1 MVQNKKYEY
10 YFKGL
15 EENAFILSNYTND
28 EMVVMF
34 GRKFCFSSF
43 CTKQAKNLWTFTKND
58 YYKLFNYDGI
68 WLDLHQPVTINT
80 L

>member
-10 YFKGL
+10 YFKGH

-28 EMVVMF
+28 EMVIMF
-34 GRKFCFSSF
+34 GGDCFSSF
-43 CTKQAKNLWTFTKND
+43 DTKPAKKLWKFAMND
-58 YYKLFNYDGI
+58 YYKLVNYDKI
-68 WLDLHQPVTINT
+68 RLDLHEPATINT